1 MSGVEAFILGL
12 VQGVTEFLPVSSS
25 GHLVVLQA
33 ALGAEQQGILFE
45 ITVHV
50 ATLVSVLIFYRQ
62 RVGTLIAGTFRREP
76 EAVSYVVKLV
86 VATIPAVALVLIAGD
101 FLKAQFESPQ
111 VAAIGFLVT
120 ASILWTTRWTISG
133 ARLTTLSWKAALL
146 IGCAQAIAILPGIS
160 RSGSTVAAAL
170 ALGVAPAVAAEF
182 SFLMSVFAI
191 GGAAVLAISDLNL
204 AANASIVPL
213 AVAGGAAFVFG
224 VAAIWLFI
232 RLLKTRGFHYFAYYT
247 AAAGITVLVWQAVV
261 GNP

>member
-1 MSGVEAFILGL
+1 VSGVEAFILGL
-12 VQGVTEFLPVSSS
+12 IQGVTEFLPVSSS

-50 ATLVSVLIFYRQ
+50 ATLASVLIFYRQ
-62 RVGTLIAGTFRREP
+62 RIGMLIAGAFRRNP
-76 EAVSYVVKLV
+76 EALVYVVKLA
-86 VATIPAVALVLIAGD
+86 VATLPAVLLVLIAGD
-101 FLKAQFESPQ
+101 FLTAQFESPF
-111 VAAIGFLVT
+111 AAGIGFLVT
-120 ASILWTTRWTISG
+120 ASVLWTTRWTISD
-133 ARLTTLSWKAALL
+133 AQLATPSWKAALL

-170 ALGVAPAVAAEF
+170 ALGVAPAAAAEF

-191 GGAAVLAISDLNL
+191 GGAAVLAISDLSF
-204 AANASIVPL
+204 AAPGLVAPL

-224 VAAIWLFI
+224 VAAIWLFVQ
-232 RLLKTRGFHYFAYYT
+232 LLKTRVFHYFAYYT
-247 AAAGITVLVWQAVV
+247 AAAGIAVLVWQVFV